1 MRARLAIV
9 SDVRLYREGLAQV
22 LDQDPTIEIAA
33 AGSAR
38 SCQAMVAD
46 AATLL
51 RHGSFHQLVGSE
63 VDPSVVA
70 FGIPE
75 HDDTAFFC
83 ARLGARGLVAA
94 EDPLVDLVAA
104 IHTVIRGEIY
114 CSSRLTPLFVREATR
129 LYVPDGHSDPSLLT
143 PREAE
148 IAVLLESGCSN
159 KAIARQLGIE
169 VTTVKT
175 HVHHILSKLQLHH
188 RAEAAARASSRRQR
202 RPAVPSLIRRV

>member
-1 MRARLAIV
+1 MRAQLAIV

-22 LDQDPTIEIAA
+22 LALDPEIEVATT
-33 AGSAR
+33 GSTR
-38 SCQAMVAD
+38 PLQVILAD

-51 RHGSFHQLVGSE
+51 RHGSLHQLAGSE
-63 VDPSVVA
+63 TDVAVVA

-75 HDDTAFFC
+75 RDDTAFFC
-83 ARLGARGLVAA
+83 ARLGARGFVAA
-94 EDPLVDLVAA
+94 EDPLIDLTVAV
-104 IHTVIRGEIY
+104 HTVLRGEIY

-129 LYVPDGHSDPSLLT
+129 LYVPDTISDPSLLT

-148 IAVLLESGCSN
+148 IAALLESGCSN

-175 HVHHILSKLQLHH
+175 HVHHVLSKLQLHH
-188 RAEAAARASSRRQR
+188 RAEAAARAANRRRQLAVA
-202 RPAVPSLIRRV
+202 PALIRKV